1 MRAAA
6 GTEQTFRDEEL
17 LAEVICRL
25 IGDAHHVAVG
35 AQSPIPATAALLAR
49 ERADLH
55 HVRRPYV
62 SLLGSRAHTFFADGA
77 RELFDCAGQGR
88 VDVFFLS
95 GGQIDGEGNIN
106 LVSVGDYEAPAARF
120 PGSFGSAYLY
130 YVVPK
135 VILFRTEHSRRTL
148 VPKVDFISAPGGSPG
163 NVYRRGGPIALVTS
177 RCQFDFDRAR
187 RRFRLASVHPGHS
200 VGEVIENTGFDFDR
214 PAEVPT
220 TPAPSADTLHLLRTV
235 VAPMLAEVYPQF
247 AKRVFGATA
256 PLRHPDNDV
265 APPPAS

>member
-1 MRAAA
+1 MSGAPPRS
-6 GTEQTFRDEEL
+6 FRDEEL
-17 LAEVICRL
+17 LADAICRL
-25 IGDAHHVAVG
+25 IGDVRHIAVG
-35 AQSPIPATAALLAR
+35 TASPIPAAAALLAR
-49 ERADLH
+49 ERANLNNNSG
-55 HVRRPYV
+55 RPYV
-62 SLLGSRAHTFFADGA
+62 SLLGSRQHSFFADGG

-106 LVSVGDYEAPAARF
+106 LVSIGDYDKPKVRF

-135 VILFRTEHSRRTL
+135 VILFRVEHSRRTL
-148 VPKVDFISAPGGSPG
+148 VRKVDFISAPGGSPE
-163 NVYRRGGPIALVTS
+163 NVFRPGGPIALITG
-177 RCQFDFDRAR
+177 RCLFDFDRAR
-187 RRFRLASVHPGHS
+187 RRFRLASVHPGHT

-220 TPAPSADTLHLLRTV
+220 TPPPSADTLHLLRSV

-247 AKRVFGATA
+247 AKSVFGAG
-256 PLRHPDNDV
+256 
-265 APPPAS
+265 